1 MRRLLLGLAAAA
13 LCLAGGA
20 ALAHRGHATLSVV
33 VIDPATGDMTVTHR
47 MAAHDAEPA
56 LAMIAP
62 EEQASLDNDVAMEA
76 FVDHLATHFTVDGQ
90 TLTFVSR
97 SAEGDD
103 LTVVYR
109 GRVKTP
115 VKAVVVEAD
124 LLPPVDGGEP
134 EFQVNV
140 RVGKVTRTLLF
151 VPGTGPQTAVFD

>member
-1 MRRLLLGLAAAA
+1 
-13 LCLAGGA
+13 
-20 ALAHRGHATLSVV
+20 LAHRGHSTLSVV
-33 VIDPATGDMTVTHR
+33 VIDPATGEMTATHR

-56 LAMIAP
+56 LAEIAP
-62 EEQASLDNDVAMEA
+62 DEQASLDNDVAMEA
-76 FVDHLATHFTVDGQ
+76 FVAHVESHFTVDGG

-103 LTVVYR
+103 LTLVYR

-115 VKAVVVEAD
+115 VKAVTVEAD
-124 LLPPVDGGEP
+124 LLPRVEDEEP

-151 VPGTGPQTAVFD
+151 TPGTGPQTAVFD